1 MSDALRN
8 LAASILD
15 HPWLILIF
23 VAIGF
28 VRWLTEKAKD
38 SKDVPQPPE
47 PPPTEPIQRSNP
59 QSEEERI
66 RRFLEA
72 LGQPRGA
79 QPPPPVARRSTVR
92 RVVTPAPPPFGSP
105 LPPLKT
111 VPPPLPAAPQ
121 PPPMPTQLQQQK
133 SLRSTMES
141 EPRFEIRALG
151 EAEDASR
158 RSSKVARPE
167 PSTLGGRLKT
177 AQSLRDAIVLR
188 EIFGPPRSLQ
198 PVDLTSGIP

>member
-1 MSDALRN
+1 MSDALRS

-15 HPWLILIF
+15 HPWLVLIF

-38 SKDVPQPPE
+38 SKTPSTPPA
-47 PPPTEPIQRSNP
+47 PPPAEPISRSNP

-79 QPPPPVARRSTVR
+79 QPPAPVARRPAVPRTV
-92 RVVTPAPPPFGSP
+92 AHIPPPLRSP

-111 VPPPLPAAPQ
+111 VPPPLPTAVE
-121 PPPMPTQLQQQK
+121 PPPMPAQPAPQLFK
-133 SLRSTMES
+133 PTTAGES
-141 EPRFEIRALG
+141 RFEIRPPG
-151 EAEDASR
+151 ESDDLPR
-158 RSSKVARPE
+158 RSGKVTQADTFA
-167 PSTLGGRLKT
+167 SRLKT
-177 AQSLRDAIVLR
+177 AQSLRDAIILR
-188 EIFGPPRSLQ
+188 EILGPPRSLQ
-198 PVDLTSGIP
+198 PIDLTSGLS

>member
-15 HPWLILIF
+15 HPWLVLIF

-28 VRWLTEKAKD
+28 VRWLTEKAKG
-38 SKDVPQPPE
+38 SKDIPQPPE
-47 PPPTEPIQRSNP
+47 PAPVEPIQRSNP

-79 QPPPPVARRSTVR
+79 QPPAPVAPRSTVR

-111 VPPPLPAAPQ
+111 VPPPLPSASE
-121 PPPMPTQLQQQK
+121 PPPMPAQLPPPPQL
-133 SLRSTMES
+133 LRPLPISEST
-141 EPRFEIRALG
+141 FEIRAVG
-151 EAEDASR
+151 ETDDRSR
-158 RSSKVARPE
+158 RSTKVTQAE

-177 AQSLRDAIVLR
+177 AQTVRDAIVLR

-198 PVDLTSGIP
+198 PVDLTNF

>member
-1 MSDALRN
+1 MSDALRS
-8 LAASILD
+8 LAASILE

-28 VRWLTEKAKD
+28 IRWLTEKAKD

-47 PPPTEPIQRSNP
+47 PPPIEPIQRSNP

-79 QPPPPVARRSTVR
+79 QPPPPVARKSTVR

-111 VPPPLPAAPQ
+111 APPPLPSAPD
-121 PPPMPTQLQQQK
+121 PPPMPAQLQQPQV
-133 SLRSTMES
+133 LRPAPSS
-141 EPRFEIRALG
+141 EPRFEIRAVG
-151 EAEDASR
+151 EAEDPAR
-158 RSSKVARPE
+158 RSGKVARPE

-198 PVDLTSGIP
+198 PVDLTNF

>member
-1 MSDALRN
+1 MGDALRS

-15 HPWLILIF
+15 HPWLVLIF

-38 SKDVPQPPE
+38 SKNVPPPPE
-47 PPPTEPIQRSNP
+47 PPPIEPIQRSNP

-111 VPPPLPAAPQ
+111 APPPLPSALEPA
-121 PPPMPTQLQQQK
+121 PMPAQLQQPQVMRPAP
-133 SLRSTMES
+133 LS
-141 EPRFEIRALG
+141 EPTFEIRAPG
-151 EAEDASR
+151 ETDDPSR
-158 RSSKVARPE
+158 KSAKVARPE

-198 PVDLTSGIP
+198 PVDLTNF

>member
-1 MSDALRN
+1 MSDALQN
-8 LAASILD
+8 LAANILD

-28 VRWLTEKAKD
+28 VRWLTQKATD
-38 SKDVPQPPE
+38 SSDVAE
-47 PPPTEPIQRSNP
+47 PPKPPPVEPIPRSDP

-79 QPPPPVARRSTVR
+79 QPPAPVARRSTVPR
-92 RVVTPAPPPFGSP
+92 QVAHVPPPLRSP

-111 VPPPLPAAPQ
+111 VPPPLPSAPAAP
-121 PPPMPTQLQQQK
+121 PLPERAEPQL
-133 SLRSTMES
+133 LRPLPVS
-141 EPRFEIRALG
+141 EPSFEIRAPG
-151 EAEDASR
+151 EADDPPR
-158 RSSKVARPE
+158 RPGKIARPNS
-167 PSTLGGRLKT
+167 STVGSRLKT

-198 PVDLTSGIP
+198 PVDLTNF

>member
-8 LAASILD
+8 LAASIFD
-15 HPWLILIF
+15 HPWLVLIF

-28 VRWLTEKAKD
+28 VRWLVQKAKD
-38 SKDVPQPPE
+38 STDVSAPPE
-47 PPPTEPIQRSNP
+47 PPPAEPIPRSNP

-79 QPPPPVARRSTVR
+79 QPPAPIARRSTVPR
-92 RVVTPAPPPFGSP
+92 PVAHVPPPLRSP

-111 VPPPLPAAPQ
+111 VPPPLPSAVE
-121 PPPMPTQLQQQK
+121 PPPMPERLEPGVFKPT
-133 SLRSTMES
+133 TAGES
-141 EPRFEIRALG
+141 RFEIRPPG
-151 EAEDASR
+151 EADDLPQR
-158 RSSKVARPE
+158 PGKVSQPDTFA
-167 PSTLGGRLKT
+167 GRLKT

-188 EIFGPPRSLQ
+188 EILGPPRSLQ
-198 PVDLTSGIP
+198 PIELTNGIA